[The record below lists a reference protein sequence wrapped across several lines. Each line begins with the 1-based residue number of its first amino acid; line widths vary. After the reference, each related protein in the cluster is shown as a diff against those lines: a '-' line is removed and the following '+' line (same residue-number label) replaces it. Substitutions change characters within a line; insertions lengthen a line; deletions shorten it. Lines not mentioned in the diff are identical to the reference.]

1 MTDLRTLNDLHTE
14 YNLKL
19 GNNDV
24 QAIQRDLSR
33 LKVQHHQRQH
43 PPQRCVIKE
52 DENSSEA
59 YIVVDD
65 DDDDNEDKDTAI
77 SASVIM
83 EHTTGQPKNTAIPP
97 PRSQNHIKQR
107 LLNKCDPLHGQS
119 THQRLPT
126 PKNPMAEIFLQ
137 RIPALIEDPFA
148 PMVTQ
153 EEMSQF
159 REILAGG
166 GPPPSN
172 SIINDNAIQQQ
183 LPQQPQIRPP
193 SVRFPIPIP
202 GQSFIA
208 TPNNFAALADP
219 NSAQFQLARKIQNS
233 LSAEKRAELRAMFL
247 TGPGIPGIPKDLI
260 ASFLGKSAA
269 ASAAEQSAEMTPT
282 V

>member
-33 LKVQHHQRQH
+33 LKVQHHQHQH

-65 DDDDNEDKDTAI
+65 DEDEDTANSTI

-159 REILAGG
+159 REIFAGG

-202 GQSFIA
+202 GQSFIT

-219 NSAQFQLARKIQNS
+219 DSAQFQLARKIQNS

-269 ASAAEQSAEMTPT
+269 ASAAEQSVEMTPT

>member
-65 DDDDNEDKDTAI
+65 EDNEDTANSTI

-166 GPPPSN
+166 GQPPSN
-172 SIINDNAIQQQ
+172 SINDNAIQQQ
-183 LPQQPQIRPP
+183 LSQQPQIRPS

-202 GQSFIA
+202 GRSFIT

-247 TGPGIPGIPKDLI
+247 AGPGIPGIPKDLI

-269 ASAAEQSAEMTPT
+269 ASTAEQTAEMTPT